1 MLLLSSG
8 QAQVCRPAQEPL
20 PTYAALRPQA
30 LIDKLGAGRAGIC
43 GQAGL
48 AGVGS
53 GLARAALLPAGQG
66 PGCPPLHAPCL
77 LRCRH
82 YSGLVSLLAG
92 VTPAR
97 FKFVVPVSWG
107 SGTGRDLRLRSS
119 DRFCSDVLA
128 FGICMVTCLCWP
140 CRCDRQIEVAC
151 IVTFFSVTRVKLM

>member
-1 MLLLSSG
+1 MLLLSSV
-8 QAQVCRPAQEPL
+8 QAPVCRPAHGPL
-20 PTYAALRPQA
+20 PTHAALRPQA
-30 LIDKLGAGRAGIC
+30 LIDRLGAGRAGIC

-97 FKFVVPVSWG
+97 FKFVMPVSC
-107 SGTGRDLRLRSS
+107 GRERGEIGGFVQVIVSAAMCWR
-119 DRFCSDVLA
+119 LA
-128 FGICMVTCLCWP
+128 FAWSP
-140 CRCDRQIEVAC
+140 AC
-151 IVTFFSVTRVKLM
+151 AGPADATDK